1 MYRPFEAFR
10 ITAKCVSVIGSGG
23 KTTLLRYLSGRLP
36 GSVILTTSTHIF
48 PFPGIPLVDSG
59 SENAPGNRERVLREI
74 RSALARSRVVCLGQ
88 RLPSGKL
95 ASPASVIPF
104 EDLLP
109 ETDYLLVEADGA
121 AGRPLKAHRPW
132 EPVIP
137 ECSGLTVCV
146 AGASGFGRPAS
157 DACHCPELFCALAGT
172 APDRPVEP
180 EHVAAVLNREGLAD
194 CYLVNQADTLPDP
207 EAARRLCELLS
218 KDAYIVSL
226 QHISCFRP

>member
-88 RLPSGKL
+88 RLPSGQL

-109 ETDYLLVEADGA
+109 
-121 AGRPLKAHRPW
+121 
-132 EPVIP
+132 
-137 ECSGLTVCV
+137 
-146 AGASGFGRPAS
+146 
-157 DACHCPELFCALAGT
+157 
-172 APDRPVEP
+172 DRPVKP
-180 EHVAAVLNREGLAD
+180 EHVAAVLNRENLAD
-194 CYLVNQADTLPDP
+194 CYRVNQADTLPDP

-226 QHISCFRP
+226 LPR